1 MKKKNYQDFVI
12 KDGKFIGDFEKCYQN
27 FDDPWHHLKA
37 NNQPNLKL
45 KIIDHFC
52 EQIQKSKK
60 KKIKIL
66 EIGCGF
72 AHILNY
78 LKKNKKFQCF
88 GSDISEI
95 AINKGKKMFPELKK
109 NLYVKEFSN
118 YELFDK
124 INPDIFLLS
133 EIAWYVLPEIKPFI
147 QYIKKN
153 YKSSFLINCLS
164 IYDKGVQ
171 KYGKEYFSSQS
182 ELIKYFNLETINSIT
197 IEKRKSNSSLHILLS
212 QIK

>member
-1 MKKKNYQDFVI
+1 
-12 KDGKFIGDFEKCYQN
+12 
-27 FDDPWHHLKA
+27 
-37 NNQPNLKL
+37 
-45 KIIDHFC
+45 
-52 EQIQKSKK
+52 
-60 KKIKIL
+60 
-66 EIGCGF
+66 
-72 AHILNY
+72 
-78 LKKNKKFQCF
+78 
-88 GSDISEI
+88 
-95 AINKGKKMFPELKK
+95 MFPELKK